1 MAGKKKKDK
10 NVEVAQEESNG
21 SKLLTILIVIAIV
34 LIWLGIFG
42 VLIKMDVGNFGS
54 EVLAPVIKDV
64 PVINRILPK
73 SEEDTQTLAYTNIDE
88 ANAKIKQ
95 LENELASLKS
105 TNSASEDEVS
115 QLKKEVERLKKFEEQ
130 QKSFEQRVK
139 TFDENVVYNDQAPDI
154 SEYKKYYEEID
165 PDNAASIYKDVS
177 KDLIYSD
184 KITKQATMY
193 GKMDPEKAA
202 AVLETMTGDL
212 DLVSSILDSM
222 SESKSSA
229 ILAEMT
235 PETAA
240 QITTKMTAK

>member
-10 NVEVAQEESNG
+10 NVEVAQEDRNG

-73 SEEDTQTLAYTNIDE
+73 SEEDTQTLAYSNIDE

-212 DLVSSILDSM
+212 DLVASILDSM

>member
-10 NVEVAQEESNG
+10 NVEVAQEERNG

-212 DLVSSILDSM
+212 DLVASILDSM

>member
-10 NVEVAQEESNG
+10 NVEVAQEERNG

-154 SEYKKYYEEID
+154 SEYKQYYEEID

-212 DLVSSILDSM
+212 DLVASILDSM

>member
-95 LENELASLKS
+95 L
-105 TNSASEDEVS
+105 EDEVS

-212 DLVSSILDSM
+212 DLVASILDSM